1 MNIINYK
8 AAGEGIMTGLISI
21 LLVVLVVVLIVLTI
35 GACIIIK
42 FMEK

>member
-8 AAGEGIMTGLISI
+8 TTGEGIMTGLISI

-35 GACIIIK
+35 GACLIIK